1 MQAAHT
7 VSAEAVQSAVR
18 YVPAAHTLHVR
29 ADAAPPVQY
38 DPAGQ
43 ASHTALSN
51 AVQAEV
57 R

>member
-1 MQAAHT
+1 VHAAHT

-29 ADAAPPVQY
+29 ADVAPPVQY
-38 DPAGQ
+38 EPAGQ

-51 AVQAEV
+51 AVQVEV